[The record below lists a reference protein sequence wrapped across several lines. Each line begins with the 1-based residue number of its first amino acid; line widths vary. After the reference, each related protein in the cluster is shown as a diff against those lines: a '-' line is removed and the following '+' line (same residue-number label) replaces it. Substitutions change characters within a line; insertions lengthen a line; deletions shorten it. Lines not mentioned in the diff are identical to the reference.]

1 MDVFFSF
8 RFFYHDKDH
17 MNGIGIQVDLDRLCR
32 VIFIENTADKFVAL
46 AADLRD
52 IRDCF
57 CFCLDL
63 LCNGLVL
70 LYGKSEASG
79 KKKVDLDTLS
89 IEQLDFVKNRLAL
102 CGIKAHYHVV
112 PVSMYDDAGISY
124 PKTQKIELPNLEK
137 QPLTDPLDAYKV
149 DIFTQGL
156 HIQLHFE
163 LIIPTEVTG
172 FSHGCH

>member
-1 MDVFFSF
+1 
-8 RFFYHDKDH
+8 
-17 MNGIGIQVDLDRLCR
+17 MNELGVEVDLERFCR
-32 VIFIENTADKFVAL
+32 VIFLENKADKFVGL
-46 AADLRD
+46 ATNMRD

-70 LYGKSEASG
+70 LYGNFDEAEG
-79 KKKVDLDTLS
+79 KKKVNLDTLS
-89 IEQLDFVKNRLAL
+89 IEQLDYVKNRLAF
-102 CGIKAHYHVV
+102 CGIKVHYRIV
-112 PVSMYDDAGISY
+112 PVTMYDDIGVTY

-163 LIIPTEVTG
+163 LIISSELIR
-172 FSHGCH
+172 